1 MKTIN
6 KIIIALAG
14 IAFVACSDFLDTQ
27 SPSYDS
33 GGIYE
38 SEAGLKEGVVGIYN
52 LLYME
57 GTFTNSLHRP
67 AVVTIDNFTG
77 LSMERAQ
84 NTTIGAGSGC
94 TPDNSSILAYW
105 SGLYKLVARA
115 NAVIYGASGN
125 IENMSDE
132 AKRYY
137 AEARVLRAYAYY
149 NLVVAFGDVPF
160 FTKPATTEDY
170 NASRTSRQ
178 LWILLSKNLG

>member
-57 GTFTNSLHRP
+57 GTFTNSSHRP

-77 LSMERAQ
+77 LRTFINNIIEKKRTGTEITDADEEIVLVPVSVYSE
-84 NTTIGAGSGC
+84 TVSSGGSYYYYSYNEKEVV
-94 TPDNSSILAYW
+94 TDVVPYISAPSLALVDVDNI
-105 SGLYKLVARA
+105 KLRLT
-115 NAVIYGASGN
+115 Y
-125 IENMSDE
+125 
-132 AKRYY
+132 
-137 AEARVLRAYAYY
+137 
-149 NLVVAFGDVPF
+149 
-160 FTKPATTEDY
+160 
-170 NASRTSRQ
+170 
-178 LWILLSKNLG
+178 SKQDMK